1 MISCNNWTIQ
11 QDLQLLRQFHGHHH
25 SYYNY
30 DYDYDDVDDDDDDWY
45 PSDNDDLAILVM
57 MTDVST

>member
-11 QDLQLLRQFHGHHH
+11 QDIQLLRQFHGHHH

-30 DYDYDDVDDDDDDWY
+30 DYDYDDVDDDDDWY